1 MGNKV
6 YIIKSA
12 DNSIFNQNQPLE
24 DQFDS
29 LGGQSFPHI
38 DRVELYK
45 LKRENTK
52 YATIFEKRHSNTA
65 TDDEGPLLEL
75 HEQLMLLKH
84 SHLVKYYGLC
94 IDPNLTTNLQMSRWF
109 YEAVY
114 KTLKQ
119 VCGHHFSNKSY
130 IPERQLW
137 KSLHEILLALHFLD
151 ARQKWHT
158 HIQPD
163 SVYLDKNDSIKLIP
177 KGVLR
182 LMSGYQVV
190 LTGKGQALLSPQ
202 QMEGLKQKLEIPIH
216 DIQKSDV
223 FSLGMTFLELMT
235 LKDSFEC
242 YNYDL
247 HNPYIKEQIF
257 QERQLEVQ
265 HIGYSTDLVRIV
277 LTMLQYEEIDR
288 PTFLELLNS
297 HEVTQNLE
305 HSRNNHLQPT
315 THTPKQELKIFQNRF
330 PSNSSNLELVQ
341 PSIPITN
348 NQQQIQSSPIRIQSQ
363 VVPPQYLP
371 INNPKQQEADRLRQ
385 EQILREQQ
393 IQQHLQLQLRQQQQ
407 LLQQQQQQQQQQQLL
422 IEQQSQQILLYQQQ
436 LNNLKNLAPQPKLK
450 EQQAP
455 QLQDYMIQP
464 LPTPP
469 IILDPN
475 ARNSTVDEFQE
486 SQELKNRIN
495 SALAL
500 SRQAINKYK

>member
-12 DNSIFNQNQPLE
+12 DNSVFNQNQALE
-24 DQFDS
+24 DQFENM
-29 LGGQSFPHI
+29 GGQSFPHI
-38 DRVELYK
+38 DRIELYR

-52 YATIFEKRHSNTA
+52 YATIFEKRHANQA

-84 SHLVKYYGLC
+84 KHLVKYYGLC
-94 IDPNLTTNLQMSRWF
+94 IDPNLTTNLQISKWF

-114 KTLKQ
+114 KNLKQ
-119 VCGHHFSNKSY
+119 VCGYHFSNKNL

-137 KSLHEILLALHFLD
+137 KCLHEILLALHFLD
-151 ARQKWHT
+151 TRQKWHT

-163 SVYLDKNDSIKLIP
+163 SIYLDQNDSIKLIP

-202 QMEGLKQKLEIPIH
+202 QIDGLRQKLEIPIH

-247 HNPYIKEQIF
+247 NNPYIKDQIF
-257 QERQLEVQ
+257 QERQMEIQ
-265 HIGYSTDLVRIV
+265 NIGYSTELVGIV
-277 LTMLQYEEIDR
+277 LTMLQIEEIDR

-297 HEVTQNLE
+297 NEITQNLE
-305 HSRNNHLQPT
+305 NSRNNPLNPT
-315 THTPKQELKIFQNRF
+315 THTPQQDLKIFQNRF
-330 PSNSSNLELVQ
+330 PSNSSNIQIVQ
-341 PSIPITN
+341 PSIPINN

-363 VVPPQYLP
+363 VVLPQYLP
-371 INNPKQQEADRLRQ
+371 AINPKQLEADRQRQ

-393 IQQHLQLQLRQQQQ
+393 IQQHLELQLRQQQQ
-407 LLQQQQQQQQQQQLL
+407 LFQQQQQQYQQQQIL
-422 IEQQSQQILLYQQQ
+422 IEQQQQQILLYQQQ
-436 LNNLKNLAPQPKLK
+436 LDQIKNIVPKPKQK
-450 EQQAP
+450 EQIAP
-455 QLQDYMIQP
+455 KLQDYMIHP

-469 IILDPN
+469 IVLDPN
-475 ARNSTVDEFQE
+475 ARNSTIDDFQE